1 MSILLKMYFI
11 YCFKGLIALY
21 CNHER
26 MVCDML
32 KQETVQIIKAT
43 VPVLEVHGVEITKTF
58 YKNMFQAHPELL
70 NIFNHTNQEKGRQ
83 QTALANTVY
92 AAAVHIEN
100 LEAILPA
107 VMLIAHKHRSLGILP
122 EHYPIVGENLLK
134 AIKEVLG
141 DAATDDI
148 INAWAEAYG
157 VIADIFIQVEEE
169 LYQKAELNGG
179 WRLFKQLKVAKKVVE
194 SELVT
199 SIYFE
204 NADGSPLPAYEPGQY
219 ISIRVKVPGE
229 QYLMN
234 RQYTLSQASAEDGY
248 RISVKRESDHTPN
261 GKVSNFIHDV
271 LEVGDLVDVS
281 VPAGL
286 FVLEETTTP
295 ITFISGGIGV
305 TPLNS
310 MLQSLTDDAT
320 NEVSFIQC
328 ARNEKVVAFSDDI
341 KKKVNV
347 LPNASYTALY
357 SDENKKISKEL
368 LAERVADNADVY
380 ICGPV
385 GFMEAIIENLH
396 EIGVKDEKIH
406 YEFFGPAMQL
416 AK

>member
-1 MSILLKMYFI
+1 
-11 YCFKGLIALY
+11 
-21 CNHER
+21 
-26 MVCDML
+26 ML

-58 YKNMFQAHPELL
+58 YKNLFEAHPELL

-107 VMLIAHKHRSLGILP
+107 VMLISHKHRSLGILP
-122 EHYPIVGENLLK
+122 EHYPIVGEFLLK

-157 VIADIFIQVEEE
+157 VIADVFIQVEEE
-169 LYQKAELNGG
+169 LYQKAENNGG
-179 WRLFKQLKVAKKVVE
+179 WRMFKPLKVAKKEVE

-199 SIYFE
+199 SIYFVNE
-204 NADGSPLPAYEPGQY
+204 DGSPLPAYEPGQY

-229 QYLMN
+229 EYLLN
-234 RQYTLSQASAEDGY
+234 RQYTVSQASAEDGY
-248 RISVKRESDHTPN
+248 RISVKRESEHTPN
-261 GKVSNFIHDV
+261 GKVSTFLHDV
-271 LEVGDLVDVS
+271 LQVGDLVDVS

-286 FVLEETTTP
+286 FVLHESTAP
-295 ITFISGGIGV
+295 ITFVSGGIGV

-310 MLQSLTDDAT
+310 MLQSLKDNAE
-320 NEVSFIQC
+320 NEVHFIQC

-341 KKKVNV
+341 QAKVNV

-357 SDENKKISKEL
+357 SDDNQLLTKEI
-368 LAERVADNADVY
+368 LAEQVTGDTDVY
-380 ICGPV
+380 ICGPI
-385 GFMEAIIENLH
+385 GFMEAVINHLH
-396 EIGVKDEKIH
+396 DLGVKDDKIH
-406 YEFFGPAMQL
+406 YEFFGPFMQL
-416 AK
+416 AN

>member
-1 MSILLKMYFI
+1 
-11 YCFKGLIALY
+11 
-21 CNHER
+21 
-26 MVCDML
+26 ML

-169 LYQKAELNGG
+169 LYQKAERNGG

-194 SELVT
+194 SDLVT

-204 NADGSPLPAYEPGQY
+204 NEDGSSLPAYEPGQY

-248 RISVKRESDHTPN
+248 RISVKRESDHMPN

-286 FVLEETTTP
+286 FVLEETSTP

-347 LPNASYTALY
+347 LPNATYTAFY
-357 SDENKKISKEL
+357 SDENKKVSKEL
-368 LAERVADNADVY
+368 LAEKVADNADVY
-380 ICGPV
+380 VCGPV

>member
-1 MSILLKMYFI
+1 ME
-11 YCFKGLIALY
+11 ALY

-100 LEAILPA
+100 LGAILPA

-157 VIADIFIQVEEE
+157 VIADVFIQVEEE
-169 LYQKAELNGG
+169 LYQKAEGNGG
-179 WRLFKQLKVAKKVVE
+179 WRLFKPLKVAKKVVE
-194 SELVT
+194 SDLVT

-204 NADGSPLPAYEPGQY
+204 NEDGSPLPAYEPGQY

-229 QYLMN
+229 EYLMN

-248 RISVKRESDHTPN
+248 RISVKRESDQTPN
-261 GKVSNFIHDV
+261 GKVSNFIHDN
-271 LEVGDLVDVS
+271 LQVGDLVDVS
-281 VPAGL
+281 APAGL
-286 FVLEETTTP
+286 FVLEETTAP
-295 ITFISGGIGV
+295 ITFVSGGIGV

-310 MLQSLTDDAT
+310 MLQSLKNDAT
-320 NEVSFIQC
+320 NEVNFIQC

-341 KKKVNV
+341 QGKVAA
-347 LPNASYTALY
+347 LSNASYTALY
-357 SDENKKISKEL
+357 SDEDKQITKEI
-368 LAERVADNADVY
+368 LAEKVADNTDVY
-380 ICGPV
+380 VCGPV
-385 GFMEAIIENLH
+385 GFMEAVIKHLQ

>member
-1 MSILLKMYFI
+1 
-11 YCFKGLIALY
+11 
-21 CNHER
+21 
-26 MVCDML
+26 
-32 KQETVQIIKAT
+32 
-43 VPVLEVHGVEITKTF
+43 
-58 YKNMFQAHPELL
+58 MFQAHPELL

-169 LYQKAELNGG
+169 LYQKAENNGG
-179 WRLFKQLKVAKKVVE
+179 WRLFRPLKVAKKVVE
-194 SELVT
+194 SDLVT
-199 SIYFE
+199 SVYFVNE
-204 NADGSPLPAYEPGQY
+204 DGSSLPSYEPGQY

-229 QYLMN
+229 EYLMN

-261 GKVSNFIHDV
+261 GKVSNFIHDD
-271 LEVGDLVDVS
+271 LQVGDLVDVS

-286 FVLEETTTP
+286 FVLEETTAP
-295 ITFISGGIGV
+295 ITFVSGGIGV

-310 MLQSLTDDAT
+310 MLQSLKEDST
-320 NEVSFIQC
+320 NKVNFIQC

-341 KKKVNV
+341 QGKVNA

-357 SDENKKISKEL
+357 SDEDKQITKEL

-380 ICGPV
+380 VCGPV
-385 GFMEAIIENLH
+385 GFMEAVIKNLQ

>member
-1 MSILLKMYFI
+1 
-11 YCFKGLIALY
+11 
-21 CNHER
+21 
-26 MVCDML
+26 ML

-169 LYQKAELNGG
+169 LYQKAERNGG

-194 SELVT
+194 SDLVT

-204 NADGSPLPAYEPGQY
+204 NEDGTPLPAYEPGQY
-219 ISIRVKVPGE
+219 ISIRAKVPGE

-286 FVLEETTTP
+286 FVLEETSTP

-368 LAERVADNADVY
+368 LAEKVADNADVY
-380 ICGPV
+380 VCGPV

>member
-1 MSILLKMYFI
+1 
-11 YCFKGLIALY
+11 
-21 CNHER
+21 
-26 MVCDML
+26 ML

-43 VPVLEVHGVEITKTF
+43 VPVLEVHGVAITKTF
-58 YKNMFQAHPELL
+58 YKNMFQKHPELL

-100 LEAILPA
+100 LGAILPA
-107 VMLIAHKHRSLGILP
+107 VRLIAHKHRSLGILP
-122 EHYPIVGENLLK
+122 EHYPIVGENLLQ

-157 VIADIFIQVEEE
+157 VIADIFIQVEED
-169 LYQKAELNGG
+169 LYQKSEENGG
-179 WRLFKQLKVAKKVVE
+179 WRLFKPLKVVKKEVE

-204 NADGSPLPAYEPGQY
+204 NEDGSPLPTYQPGQY
-219 ISIRVKVPGE
+219 ISIRVKVPNE
-229 QYLMN
+229 EYLMT
-234 RQYTLSQASAEDGY
+234 RQYTLSYANAEEGY
-248 RISVKRESDHTPN
+248 RISVKREDEQTPN
-261 GKVSNFIHDV
+261 GKVSNFIHDT
-271 LEVGDLVDVS
+271 LQVGDIVDVS

-286 FVLEETTTP
+286 FVLEETSAP

-310 MLQSLTDDAT
+310 MLQSLADDAT
-320 NEVSFIQC
+320 NEVNFIQC
-328 ARNEKVVAFSDDI
+328 ARNEKVVAFSDEI
-341 KKKVNV
+341 QEKINA

-357 SDENKKISKEL
+357 SDEDKLITKEL
-368 LAERVADNADVY
+368 LAEKVADNADVY
-380 ICGPV
+380 VCGPV
-385 GFMEAIIENLH
+385 GFMEAVIKNLH
-396 EIGVKDEKIH
+396 EIGVADEKIH